1 MTFGRGR
8 IYPISLFLG
17 CAFLVFV
24 AFLVAQTALSPD
36 QSIGERAFFL
46 AWLIVMSYGL
56 YQHLYRIAYE
66 LKCTDNLLIWKSPL
80 RSGTV
85 PLSALRRIYSRGGT
99 LGVIEMADGSRIQIY
114 AQKGFLTFVSG
125 LAERNPNIDVRLN
138 WYIRFIE
145 RFPGRTLFHP

>member
-1 MTFGRGR
+1 MTFSRGQTYR
-8 IYPISLFLG
+8 ISVFLG
-17 CAFLVFV
+17 VAFFFLV
-24 AFLVAQTALSPD
+24 AFLVAESALSPD
-36 QSIGERAFFL
+36 QPIGGRAFFL

-66 LKCTDNLLIWKSPL
+66 LKCTDSVLVWKSPL
-80 RSGTV
+80 RTGTA
-85 PLSALRRIYSRGGT
+85 PLSALRRIYSRAGT
-99 LGVIEMADGSRIQIY
+99 LGVIEVADGSRIQIY
-114 AQKGFLTFVSG
+114 AQKGFLRFVSA